1 MNGSPNLAVKRAM
14 TLKVYIDNNVWDF
27 LFEREIDLSE
37 ALPSNE
43 FLLFITREA
52 EFEIPP
58 MPTDKR
64 EYVESMMIKASVTTD
79 SYFGFYDERYSAN
92 EQRSGGFG
100 DKFDTTVK
108 GGRFISRDESV
119 AMKSEKHLLGMVNEK
134 TLLLKN
140 EADIS
145 LAARATHSVI
155 LTCDHKKALKRA
167 RENTGRVIDIK
178 KWDSKISLSEFIKS
192 ELIC

>member
-1 MNGSPNLAVKRAM
+1 MI
-14 TLKVYIDNNVWDF
+14 LKVYIDNNVWDF
-27 LFEREIDLSE
+27 LFERNIDLSE

-43 FLLFITREA
+43 FLLIITREA

-58 MPTDKR
+58 MPTEKH
-64 EYVESMMIKASVTTD
+64 EYVERMMVMANVTTD
-79 SYFGFYDERYSAN
+79 SYFGFYDERYSVN

-119 AMKSEKHLLGMVNEK
+119 AIKSEGPLLGKVNKKTHLLN
-134 TLLLKN
+134 N

-145 LAARATHSVI
+145 LAARARVIHSII
-155 LTCDHKKALKRA
+155 LTLDNKKALKRA

-178 KWDSKISLSEFIKS
+178 KWDSETSLSEFIKS
-192 ELIC
+192 ELKC